1 MPSLSFR
8 LQTFKRPSRFYVS
21 RSRFGPNG
29 SQGQTSAVPLISE
42 PRSVVSRYTIAV
54 VENITIN
61 IDDQASIATVRFPK
75 DLHDA
80 LSGNIVGDQIKIRLA
95 RFEGFPSQVIF
106 RGIVITPNLEL
117 GANADG
123 IAYDCVGFRFL
134 LNADVIFGRQEL
146 QKDGSVKINDFAP
159 TIFNQDALPN
169 RSAERKELSGLG
181 STFVFDQGGED
192 AKLWTVANILEYIF
206 ISEAQR
212 KVSTAINVPER
223 DYIAP
228 LTFVPKHFELQ
239 NEQIATAITRTIRQM
254 GPAYHWWLDDFFSVQ
269 GGAQSNFRWFV
280 IGGLDNTTAG
290 TRIET
295 ALANAIGTGG
305 AISNSRDTRRIFT
318 IGKLT
323 QKVDDHPEFNVAEM
337 TINEDGSDI
346 VNRLIVI
353 GDFVRIE
360 TVFKLTKDWT
370 DSEESDLKDIL
381 PGDYPGIKD
390 DSADPEDVTRFKTA
404 QRDAKLAH
412 VFRQF
417 KLDASDISSLFDEI
431 ESKLDAKFG
440 SPKNLAGGTISW
452 FDRNNLP
459 AFDRELFTEQEDI
472 NEKKKKIRMQVYG
485 FTDFRKKVEGKNSIL
500 IEDGFVSWSLGTGR
514 NSYVIDPKQP
524 KVRFKKILADEG
536 FVEPGDV
543 FVTVVLKTQVRIF
556 HDTGFQGDS
565 RINITRILEEER
577 FKKVLRFKSLVP
589 EREVEGKQA
598 ESFDSP
604 DRTAIPISIVDYS
617 EDDGDENIVNKE
629 TGYIVKSETEEIV
642 RDDQDEL
649 REFAEDSLDALQRV
663 GVETNITLPF
673 PSASYK
679 PGELIKKVINSG
691 YKNFDDSTIIG
702 ITIDGIGYRT
712 TINTTN
718 KKD

>member
-1 MPSLSFR
+1 MTTLSFR
-8 LQTFKRPSRFYVS
+8 LQNFRRPSRFYVS
-21 RSRFGPNG
+21 RSRFGPSG
-29 SQGQTSAVPLISE
+29 SQGQTNVVPLISE

-117 GANADG
+117 GVNTDG

-134 LNADVIFGRQEL
+134 LNADVVFGRQEL
-146 QKDGSVKINDFAP
+146 QKDGTVEINDFAP
-159 TIFNQDALPN
+159 TIFNQDGLPN
-169 RSAERKELSGLG
+169 RSDERKELSGLG

-192 AKLWTVANILEYIF
+192 AKLWTVANILEYLF
-206 ISEAQR
+206 ISEASR
-212 KVSTAINVPER
+212 KVATAINVPER
-223 DYIAP
+223 NYIAP

-239 NEQIATAITRTIRQM
+239 NEQIAVAITRTVRQM

-280 IGGLDNTTAG
+280 IGGVDNTTAG

-295 ALANAIGTGG
+295 ALATAIGTGG
-305 AISNSRDTRRIFT
+305 AIPNSRDTRRIFT

-323 QKVDDHPEFNVAEM
+323 QKVDDHPEFNVAAM

-370 DSEESDLKDIL
+370 DEEEDLFRGL
-381 PGDYPGIKD
+381 APGNYPGVQD
-390 DSADPEDVTRFKTA
+390 DSADPEDVTLFKTA
-404 QRDAKLAH
+404 LRDAEVAN
-412 VFRQF
+412 VFRLF
-417 KLDASDISSLFDEI
+417 KLDASDISGLFDDI

-440 SPKNLAGGTISW
+440 EPKNLAGDTINW
-452 FDRNNLP
+452 FDRDNLP
-459 AFDRELFTEQEDI
+459 PFGRELFTEQEDV

-485 FTDFRKKVEGKNSIL
+485 FTDFRKKIKEENGIT
-500 IEDGFVSWSLGTGR
+500 IIDGFVSWSLGTGR

-524 KVRFKKILADEG
+524 SIRFKKPIADEN
-536 FVEPGDV
+536 FVDPGDV
-543 FVTVVLKTQVRIF
+543 FVTTVLKTNVRMF

-565 RINITRILEEER
+565 RINVTRILEDER
-577 FKKVLRFKSLVP
+577 FKRVLRFKSLVP
-589 EREVEGKQA
+589 EREVEGQQPA
-598 ESFDSP
+598 SFDSP
-604 DRTAIPISIVDYS
+604 DRTAIPINIIDYK
-617 EDDGDENIVNKE
+617 EDDGSGNDVSKE
-629 TGYIVKSETEEIV
+629 TGYIAKSETEEAV

-673 PSASYK
+673 PSASYR
-679 PGELIKKVINSG
+679 PGELIKRVINSG
-691 YKNFDDSTIIG
+691 YKNFDDSTITG
-702 ITIDGIGYRT
+702 ITIDGVGYRT